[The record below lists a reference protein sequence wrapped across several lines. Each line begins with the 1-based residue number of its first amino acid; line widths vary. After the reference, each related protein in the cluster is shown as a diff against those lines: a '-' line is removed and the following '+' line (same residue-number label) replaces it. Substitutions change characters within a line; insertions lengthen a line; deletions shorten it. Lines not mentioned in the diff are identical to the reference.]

1 MISSL
6 SLLESHFAVVRLIL
20 QRIPP
25 KAFPWALT
33 GSAGLRLQGVEV
45 PVDDLDLQTDR
56 QGAQEITRRFAD
68 VVEEPLHYWKTER
81 MRSYF
86 SVLKVNE
93 IRVEVMGQIRKRM
106 PDGSWETPV
115 AIDRVRSWI
124 EVEGLRIPV
133 VDLSHELGA
142 YEILGRIEVVN
153 RIQQVLAARGRVEH
167 V

>member
-1 MISSL
+1 MIFSL
-6 SLLESHFAVVRLIL
+6 SLPESHFAVLCLIL
-20 QRIPP
+20 ERVPP

-56 QGAQEITRRFAD
+56 QGAQEITRRLAD

-93 IRVEVMGQIRKRM
+93 IRVEVMGEIRKRM
-106 PDGSWETPV
+106 PDGSWETP
-115 AIDRVRSWI
+115 I
-124 EVEGLRIPV
+124 EVDRIRCWVEVEQLLVPV
-133 VDLSHELGA
+133 VDLSHELIA
-142 YEILGRIEVVN
+142 YEILGRVQVVE
-153 RIQQVLAARGRVEH
+153 RIRQVLSKRGSVADG
-167 V
+167 